1 MTFYEFFAG
10 GGMVRAGLG
19 AHWRCLFAND
29 VSPQKAR
36 IYRRNWGGDTLVL
49 ADIAALT
56 SADLPDVPD
65 LVWASFPCQDL
76 SVAGAGAGLAGN
88 RSGSFWSLI
97 GLLHDLKDQA
107 RAPPLIV
114 LENVLGTL
122 SANGGADFTALCRAV
137 VELGYDLGAVVMD
150 AAGFLPQSRPRL
162 FIIAVRK
169 GIMPPDDVVASGP
182 QSLWHPPAVVSA
194 YQRLPQ
200 RLQKHWRWWA
210 MPTPAPRVLR
220 LADVIETG
228 LPADNWD
235 TLLKTNRLLLMMNET
250 HLQKVVV
257 AKAQG
262 GTVIGTIY
270 KRTRIDQGQKFQRA
284 EVRFD
289 DLAGCLRTPGGGSSR
304 QQLFVVSRDAIRSRL
319 ISPRETARL
328 MGLSDRYF
336 LPKKASEAYHLTG
349 DGVAVPVVRYLA
361 KWLLEPMLSGITLSN
376 QRASCSDNMPRP
388 INCFSS
394 KNAGTKTR
402 KAC

>member
-36 IYRRNWGGDTLVL
+36 IYRRNWGGDALVL

-56 SADLPDVPD
+56 SADFPDVPD
-65 LVWASFPCQDL
+65 LVWGSFPCQDL
-76 SVAGAGAGLAGN
+76 SVAGAGAGLAGQ

-97 GLLHDLKDQA
+97 GVLHDLKDQG

-122 SANGGADFTALCRAV
+122 SANGGADFTALCQAV
-137 VELGYDLGAVVMD
+137 AELGYDLGAVVMD
-150 AAGFLPQSRPRL
+150 AADFLPQSRPRL
-162 FIIAVRK
+162 FIIAVRQ

-182 QSLWHPPAVVSA
+182 QSRWHPPAIVTA

-200 RLQKHWRWWA
+200 WLQKRWRWWA
-210 MPTPAPRVLR
+210 MPTPAPRVLQ
-220 LADVIETG
+220 LADIIDTG

-235 TLLKTNRLLLMMNET
+235 TPLKTNRLLLMMNET
-250 HLQKVVV
+250 HLQKVAL
-257 AKAQG
+257 AKGQG
-262 GTVIGTIY
+262 GMVIGTIY
-270 KRTRIDQGQKFQRA
+270 KRTRVEEGQKFQRA

-289 DLAGCLRTPGGGSSR
+289 DLAGCLRTPGGGSSL
-304 QQLFVVSRDAIRSRL
+304 QHLLVLLPEAIRSRVM
-319 ISPRETARL
+319 SPRETARL
-328 MGLSDRYF
+328 MGLRDSYV
-336 LPKKASEAYHLTG
+336 LPEKALEAYQLTG

-361 KWLLEPMLSGITLSN
+361 KWLLEPIVAGESPWKHGTVSSPF
-376 QRASCSDNMPRP
+376 ASQAKIPQFR
-388 INCFSS
+388 
-394 KNAGTKTR
+394 
-402 KAC
+402 